1 MQIRTEFQ
9 WRALIIPSENDSLFR
24 TCVTLGL
31 YLLHSMWALNF
42 CNSFNLLSLLFWDIF
57 THDVLEAGHAYIF
70 PRKKK
75 CRGVG
80 FFFLRQIH
88 SVIGPEGGSCSH
100 SWLLLIWKQPHFC
113 VHLMF
118 LNPNAKL
125 YHKLYILD
133 LFVLESV
140 SKKNFGLCNF
150 CHGKW
155 KLAKLWVVQF
165 EGAGHISVVE
175 SKS

>member
-9 WRALIIPSENDSLFR
+9 WRALIIPSEHDSLFR

-100 SWLLLIWKQPHFC
+100 SWLL
-113 VHLMF
+113 F
-118 LNPNAKL
+118 LCTF
-125 YHKLYILD
+125 D
-133 LFVLESV
+133 V
-140 SKKNFGLCNF
+140 SKSQRQALSQALHFGPF
-150 CHGKW
+150 CLGKC
-155 KLAKLWVVQF
+155 KQEKLWFVQF
-165 EGAGHISVVE
+165 LSWKVKV
-175 SKS
+175 SKTLGCAIWGSGSHFSSRK